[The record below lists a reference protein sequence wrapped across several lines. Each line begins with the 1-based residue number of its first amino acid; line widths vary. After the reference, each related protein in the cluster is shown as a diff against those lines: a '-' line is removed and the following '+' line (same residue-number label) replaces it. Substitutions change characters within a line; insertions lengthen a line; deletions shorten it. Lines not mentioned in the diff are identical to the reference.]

1 MPNRLLRES
10 ICRSESIDALSWF
23 EEVLFYRLIVNCDD
37 YGRFDGRPAIIKGS
51 LFPLK
56 DVAIKD
62 IEKALSKLVALDMV
76 VAYEAQGKPVLQ
88 LLTWDKYQTKRA
100 MKSKYPAFDNNYK
113 LMYANASKCSV
124 TSGMESDEDDCH
136 GQTASVTPAEPPVIG
151 IMLNTGEEYP
161 ITQGYIMELSKLYPA
176 VDVMQELRAMKGWC
190 DANPKK
196 RKTSSGIKRF
206 INGWISKVQ
215 DRGGTP
221 GYIQNHNLTAGQSGI
236 SEYAE
241 MARRWAQD
249 DKA

>member
-124 TSGMESDEDDCH
+124 PEVTESDEDDCH
-136 GQTASVTPAEPPVIG
+136 GQTASVTPVEPPVIG

-196 RKTSSGIKRF
+196 RKTSGGIKRF
-206 INGWISKVQ
+206 INAWISKVQ

-221 GYIQNHNLTAGQSGI
+221 GYIQNYNQTARQSGI
-236 SEYAE
+236 SEYAD
-241 MARRWAQD
+241 MARKWAQD
-249 DKA
+249 D

>member
-124 TSGMESDEDDCH
+124 PEVTESDEDDCH
-136 GQTASVTPAEPPVIG
+136 GQTASVTPVEPPVIG

-196 RKTSSGIKRF
+196 RKTSGGIKRF
-206 INGWISKVQ
+206 INAWISKVQ

-221 GYIQNHNLTAGQSGI
+221 GYIQNYNQTARQSGI
-236 SEYAE
+236 SEYAD

-249 DKA
+249 D